1 MELKI
6 KCKSS
11 DDREDDV
18 KGMENMANN
27 RSKMFELAKKEGYT
41 LKRTKGSHYI
51 YENEEG
57 MILVIPFHSHEV
69 TTGMIRRVERDIE
82 SNKRRPHK

>member
-27 RSKMFELAKKEGYT
+27 RSKMFDMAKKEGYA
-41 LKRTKGSHYI
+41 LKSTKGSHYKF
-51 YENEEG
+51 ENEHG
-57 MILVIPFHSHEV
+57 MVLIIPFHSHEV